1 VPCFR
6 KTRNCSGV
14 RVCFHS
20 SSVFMISYLLVALV
34 ESTAIAESV
43 GKESVDFC
51 QNWYSQAPPMSDA
64 PASNKSLFFMVDMTV

>member
-1 VPCFR
+1 
-6 KTRNCSGV
+6 
-14 RVCFHS
+14 
-20 SSVFMISYLLVALV
+20 MISYLLVALV